1 MDTIALLRNRIG
13 AIGAMTQDR
22 IRESVG
28 VDWSEPLLPGTS
40 PLGLTLW
47 HMPRTVD
54 WLINASARGVAEVA
68 DEAAFSELPDPRAFG
83 FGTGLT
89 PDQASEAAAQVT
101 PEPLLAYSEAVHA
114 MADEWL
120 AGLTTED
127 LDAPVEAFLDRQRS
141 HPAYGTEAAL
151 SEVSGLV
158 GLPLGLLLARPTM
171 SHLLVHLGET
181 ELLLQLAR

>member
-1 MDTIALLRNRIG
+1 MDAIGLLRNRIG

-22 IRESVG
+22 IRESAG
-28 VDWSEPLLPGTS
+28 VDWVKPLLPGTS

-54 WLINASARGVAEVA
+54 WLVSTSARGVPEVA
-68 DEAAFSELPDPRAFG
+68 EGAPFSELPDPRAFG
-83 FGTGLT
+83 FGTGLS
-89 PDQASEAAAQVT
+89 PEQASEAAAQVT

-120 AGLTTED
+120 AGLTAED
-127 LDAPVEAFLDRQRS
+127 LDAPVPEFLERQQA

-151 SEVSGLV
+151 SEVTGLI
-158 GLPLGLLLARPTM
+158 GQPLGLLLARPTM

-181 ELLLQLAR
+181 ELILQLAR